1 MDHRDLAEHLLKRA
15 RAGGADAADV
25 LVAEGTEFS
34 VTVRKGEIETLEEAG
49 SKALGI
55 RVFVGQRSATIR
67 YGTTISTDLL
77 AGGAITTTLTT
88 RIGNVADCEM
98 EPFRGPNGEVTTLR
112 DSIFSTIPG
121 APAYVA
127 RAIKFK
133 MKNPALGQNIDLK
146 DHNAIQGKFI
156 FQS

>member
-1 MDHRDLAEHLLKRA
+1 VADLVKLIGE
-15 RAGGADAADV
+15 V
-25 LVAEGTEFS
+25 VAVERSPITFEVSEG
-34 VTVRKGEIETLEEAG
+34 KGIL
-49 SKALGI
+49 
-55 RVFVGQRSATIR
+55 
-67 YGTTISTDLL
+67 
-77 AGGAITTTLTT
+77 

-127 RAIKFK
+127 RATKYK
-133 MKNPALGQNIDLK
+133 MNNPALGQNIDLK